1 MEKVI
6 QERDEQL
13 TSFKTILEEK
23 EALLQQ
29 QLDREKALTS
39 NLEDVNKQKVLAES
53 KIIELKEKLAT
64 TEESVRES
72 ETNVTS
78 QKEAYLELDSRH
90 TRLQNE
96 LKEVSKHLQEA
107 QSELQEAKTARE
119 SFEKELWNKVS
130 EIATLGEQLEGQR
143 VSMSEKDGEL
153 ARQSSEI
160 EQLKGMVRDLQSS
173 NEVLQSSIDGDRQT
187 AASKLSSSLQ
197 QIQEL
202 EVRVTELQ
210 NSLEAKLGEVGQL
223 QQLNQQL
230 QNNLHLSEEK
240 LQQSE
245 SLNRQEMSKLEM
257 SFGQERE
264 TTAES
269 LKELEEKLQ
278 EKQAELDSMKELS
291 GREVKVRDGEI
302 NEKQRTIDQLKK
314 EVQVGEKRCGDLQS
328 QLTKTSGAL
337 EFAQQVQMY
346 TVHCTFV

>member
-1 MEKVI
+1 MESEISQLEKVVK
-6 QERDEQL
+6 ERDEQL

-23 EALLQQ
+23 ESLLQQ
-29 QLDREKALTS
+29 QLEKENILTS
-39 NLEDVNKQKVLAES
+39 NLEDINKQKALAQS
-53 KIIELKEKLAT
+53 KITKLEERLAT
-64 TEESVRES
+64 TEELVRES

-78 QKEAYLELDSRH
+78 QKQAYLELDTQH
-90 TRLQNE
+90 TQLQSE

-107 QSELQEAKTARE
+107 QSALQEAKTARE

-130 EIATLGEQLEGQR
+130 EIATLGDQLEGQR

-202 EVRVTELQ
+202 EERVTELQ
-210 NSLEAKLGEVGQL
+210 NSLETKLSEVAKL

-245 SLNRQEMSKLEM
+245 SLNKQEMSKLEM
-257 SFGQERE
+257 FFGHERE

-269 LKELEEKLQ
+269 LRELEEKLQ
-278 EKQAELDSMKELS
+278 EKQTELDLVKKSSE
-291 GREVKVRDGEI
+291 REVKVRDGEI
-302 NEKQRTIDQLKK
+302 SEKQRAIDQLKK
-314 EVQVGEKRCGDLQS
+314 DVEAAEKRYGDLQS

-337 EFAQQVQMY
+337 EFAQQVQ
-346 TVHCTFV
+346 

>member
-1 MEKVI
+1 MESEISRLEKVVR
-6 QERDEQL
+6 ERDEQL

-23 EALLQQ
+23 ESLLQQ
-29 QLDREKALTS
+29 QLEKEKLLTS
-39 NLEDVNKQKVLAES
+39 NLEDINKQKALAQL
-53 KIIELKEKLAT
+53 KITELEERLAT
-64 TEESVRES
+64 TEELVSERE
-72 ETNVTS
+72 TIVTS
-78 QKEAYLELDSRH
+78 QKQAYLELDSRH
-90 TRLQNE
+90 TQLQSE
-96 LKEVSKHLQEA
+96 LKEVSEHLQEA

-130 EIATLGEQLEGQR
+130 EIATLGDQLEGQR

-153 ARQSSEI
+153 ARQSSEM

-202 EVRVTELQ
+202 EERVTELQ
-210 NSLEAKLGEVGQL
+210 NSLETKHSEVAQL

-245 SLNRQEMSKLEM
+245 SLNKQEMSKLEM
-257 SFGQERE
+257 SFGHERE

-269 LKELEEKLQ
+269 LRELEEKLQ
-278 EKQAELDSMKELS
+278 EKQAELDLVKES
-291 GREVKVRDGEI
+291 SEKEVKVRDGEI
-302 NEKQRTIDQLKK
+302 SEKQQTIDQLKK
-314 EVQVGEKRCGDLQS
+314 DAEAAEKRCSGLQS

-337 EFAQQVQMY
+337 EFAQQVQ
-346 TVHCTFV
+346 